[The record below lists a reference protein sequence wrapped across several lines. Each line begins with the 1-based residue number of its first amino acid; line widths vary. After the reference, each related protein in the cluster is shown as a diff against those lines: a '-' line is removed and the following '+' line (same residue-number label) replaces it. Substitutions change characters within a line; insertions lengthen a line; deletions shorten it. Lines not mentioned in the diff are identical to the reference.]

1 MSRTTRRDF
10 IKTGAGAIGA
20 GIALPVL
27 NQVTA
32 GQTIVRR
39 LRKELAGEPRI
50 LVVIELVGGNDGLNT
65 IIPLKQYD
73 TYASFRTRI
82 AIPKEQVLPLYG
94 STTMGLTPDLAG
106 IKPLADAGQLAV
118 VQAVHYPNPNLSH
131 ESSRLIYHRGY
142 PDPEVRSPSGSG
154 WIGRHS
160 ALFGNPD
167 NPLDTIGIGGRLV
180 PMLTAPGATS
190 SSVKQDNNGNNV
202 GYGFETD
209 IQSPG
214 DRKNILAAAR
224 QMDAY
229 STNDSYIDLI
239 EKAQTDLFSSID
251 PVTAAALSYRSS
263 ITYPRNAF
271 AGGLKLIARLA
282 TSTMPTLG
290 TRVFYITIGDFDT
303 HSFQLPRQRSQFLT
317 ITNALKLFFDDLAA
331 HNLYDKTMVM
341 IWSEFGRRVADN
353 ASDGTDHGTANNIL
367 LLGNRVKGG
376 VYGADPNLTDLEA
389 GNLKSKIDFR
399 SVYQTIIES
408 WFGNSNSDAR
418 KVMGGDFGN
427 LGFIG

>member
-1 MSRTTRRDF
+1 MSKTSRRDF

-20 GIALPVL
+20 GVALPVL
-27 NQVTA
+27 NQVTT
-32 GQTIVRR
+32 GQTVVRR
-39 LRKELAGEPRI
+39 LRKQLAGEPRI

-106 IKPLADAGQLAV
+106 LKPLADAGQMAV

-142 PDPEVRSPSGSG
+142 PAPEVRSPSSSG

-209 IQSPG
+209 IQAPG
-214 DRKNILAAAR
+214 DSNNILAAAR

-229 STNDSYIDLI
+229 STNNSYIDLI
-239 EKAQTDLFSSID
+239 EKAQTGLFSSID
-251 PVTAAALSYRSS
+251 PMTAAALSYRSS

-282 TSTMPTLG
+282 TSTMPALG

-303 HSFQLPRQRSQFLT
+303 HSLQLPRQRSQFLT
-317 ITNALKLFFDDLAA
+317 IAAALKSFFADLAE
-331 HNLYDKTMVM
+331 HNLSDKTLVM
-341 IWSEFGRRVADN
+341 MWSEFGRRVADN
-353 ASDGTDHGTANNIL
+353 ASAGTDHGTANNIL

-418 KVMGGDFGN
+418 KVLGGDFGN

>member
-1 MSRTTRRDF
+1 
-10 IKTGAGAIGA
+10 
-20 GIALPVL
+20 
-27 NQVTA
+27 
-32 GQTIVRR
+32 
-39 LRKELAGEPRI
+39 
-50 LVVIELVGGNDGLNT
+50 
-65 IIPLKQYD
+65 
-73 TYASFRTRI
+73 
-82 AIPKEQVLPLYG
+82 
-94 STTMGLTPDLAG
+94 MGLTPDLAG